1 MAFSLM
7 LVFYN
12 FKAGLSGLMALDD
25 VYYAFFNTCMTTI
38 AMGFIFLANS
48 MVYYGLSLNVGSLGD
63 PSI

>member
-38 AMGFIFLANS
+38 AMGFIFLF
-48 MVYYGLSLNVGSLGD
+48 D
-63 PSI
+63 